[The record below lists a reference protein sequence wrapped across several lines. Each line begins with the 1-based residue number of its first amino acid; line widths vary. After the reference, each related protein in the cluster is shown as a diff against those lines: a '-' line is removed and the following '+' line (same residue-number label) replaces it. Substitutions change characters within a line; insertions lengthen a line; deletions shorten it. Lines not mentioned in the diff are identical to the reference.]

1 MTATIAVAATGP
13 AYPAAAV
20 LEAVLGNPDDPA
32 NPTGFAAAVRR
43 DSSGAT
49 GTAIANAARSV
60 DLQLSYI
67 PAELGGSLVTFE
79 QTLATVRLF
88 ARRDASV
95 MPSTMFS
102 VTAMTCLLLHG
113 SSEQQRRAVAVL
125 QAGGSIAFALSEP
138 DSGSDLLALAGTLT
152 PVAAAWQLDA
162 TKWLVGQGSTSEL
175 LYVLARTAARGPAA
189 FSSVLIENTS
199 LFPGTVAASQRSA
212 GLTGVG
218 LDTLRF
224 DAQPVAAHD
233 LVGTVGQ
240 GLEAAMKSMQIV
252 RLLSTA
258 ASLGC
263 ADAAVRDTLR
273 FLAAHSV
280 GGSPCLNWAP
290 ARRDLGAAAGWLIAM
305 DAVAISAARMVHVR
319 PEAFALPSAV
329 VKRVATEAGARIVEI
344 CADLQASRSV
354 LTGEP
359 YGLLAKLRRDVDTVR
374 YIDTSPAATLRLLA
388 GQLPGIA
395 KTAATPGDGKD
406 QDVLDR
412 AARVFTLGAEL
423 DEYQPTRLD
432 LATRDDDTIG
442 AFQLLAQPLMELLLQ
457 SADPLARSTLA
468 LVQQAHR
475 RLDALLRQVRA
486 ESGHPTRDGGVQ
498 AMDSAA
504 EFATLYAAA
513 CCLLLWW
520 SNRAQSVWGQPPG
533 SLRWLT
539 PALAVLVA
547 DQARPQDLV
556 PAVELISELDE
567 RALLFSM
574 VAVPLAQSRGAR

>member
-1 MTATIAVAATGP
+1 MTAAIAASLTGP
-13 AYPAAAV
+13 AYPAAAA
-20 LEAVLGNPDDPA
+20 LEAVLGNSDDPA

-60 DLQLSYI
+60 GLQLSYI

-79 QTLATVRLF
+79 QTLARVRLF

-113 SSEQQRRAVAVL
+113 STEQQRRAVAVL
-125 QAGGSIAFALSEP
+125 KAGGSIAFALSEP

-189 FSSVLIENTS
+189 FSSVLIESTS
-199 LFPGTVAASQRSA
+199 VVPGTVTASQHSA

-224 DAQPVAAHD
+224 DAQPVAAQD

-252 RLLSTA
+252 RLLSAA

-263 ADAAVRDTLR
+263 ADVAIRDTLR
-273 FLAAHSV
+273 FLATHSV
-280 GGSPCLNWAP
+280 GGSLCLNWAP
-290 ARRDLGAAAGWLIAM
+290 ARRDLGVAAGWLIAM
-305 DAVAISAARMVHVR
+305 DAVAISAARLVHVR
-319 PEAFALPSAV
+319 PDAFALPSAV
-329 VKRVATEAGARIVEI
+329 VKRVATEAGARIVDA

-354 LTGEP
+354 LAGEP

-395 KTAATPGDGKD
+395 KAAAAPGGKD
-406 QDVLDR
+406 QEVLDR

-432 LATRDDDTIG
+432 LATRDDDAVS
-442 AFQLLAQPLMELLLQ
+442 AFHLLAQPMIELLLR
-457 SADPLARSTLA
+457 SSDPLAGPTLV
-468 LVQQAHR
+468 LVQQTR
-475 RLDALLRQVRA
+475 QQLDGLLRQVRA
-486 ESGHPTRDGGVQ
+486 ESGNPARDGGVQ

-504 EFATLYAAA
+504 EFAALYAAA

-520 SNRAQSVWGQPPG
+520 SNREQSVWGQPPG

-539 PALAVLVA
+539 PALAVLVT
-547 DQARPQDLV
+547 DRPRPEDLE
-556 PAVELISELDE
+556 PAVDLLSELDE
-567 RALLFSM
+567 RAMLFSM
-574 VAVPLAQSRGAR
+574 VAIPLTQSRGAR